1 MLLLLC
7 LLRLG
12 FCLDRLF
19 ARALTSFLFMCL
31 CSGNEGIPLKF
42 SPHDD
47 IEDKD
52 YHDVNV
58 NDASRIR
65 IKERER
71 ERECSLRYLLNEA
84 PPKKGV
90 PRHFFF
96 AIILNVV
103 VVQLGEVTLCAL

>member
-1 MLLLLC
+1 
-7 LLRLG
+7 
-12 FCLDRLF
+12 
-19 ARALTSFLFMCL
+19 MCL

-47 IEDKD
+47 IKDKD

>member
-1 MLLLLC
+1 
-7 LLRLG
+7 
-12 FCLDRLF
+12 
-19 ARALTSFLFMCL
+19 MCL

-71 ERECSLRYLLNEA
+71 ERECATSRYLLNEA
-84 PPKKGV
+84 PPKKSV

-96 AIILNVV
+96 AIILDVVV